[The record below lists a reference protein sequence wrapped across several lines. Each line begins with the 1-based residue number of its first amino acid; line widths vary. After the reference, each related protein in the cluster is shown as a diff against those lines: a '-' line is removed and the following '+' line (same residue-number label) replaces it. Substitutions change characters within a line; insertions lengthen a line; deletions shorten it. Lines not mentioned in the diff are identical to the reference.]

1 MKHSTIFFGGSEQ
14 ADLVNDET
22 RRKRGDSAARHRDGL
37 AADRTPERPDHGRA
51 AAAATAGR
59 AAHLR
64 VDDMLEAALADRVR
78 AGEQLGRALDA
89 VVDAQARAARQKTV
103 AEVLVVDRD
112 RLDERR
118 RHAVTARATAALLAS
133 RRRLD

>member
-1 MKHSTIFFGGSEQ
+1 
-14 ADLVNDET
+14 
-22 RRKRGDSAARHRDGL
+22 
-37 AADRTPERPDHGRA
+37 
-51 AAAATAGR
+51 
-59 AAHLR
+59 
-64 VDDMLEAALADRVR
+64 MLEAALADRVR

-89 VVDAQARAARQKTV
+89 VVDAQARAARQEAV